1 MFGYRINFRK
11 KAMRTKVPKAD
22 MSQVHK
28 PLSKFVNEVTQLLT
42 KEYHQIQKYH
52 TKQRI
57 LVPINSDSEEEE
69 EDEENEVE
77 SPYFL

>member
-52 TKQRI
+52 TK
-57 LVPINSDSEEEE
+57 
-69 EDEENEVE
+69 
-77 SPYFL
+77 